1 MTNEMHVVSTTDQ
14 DTGATREAVVAGWQA
29 ANAIVQAHYEKGAID
44 AFPIYSDEAGLE
56 KFMLTRRLACVV
68 HNGDLPDQ
76 WGTLHLTGAA
86 SRQFSR
92 GKETRDFGDIPGLL
106 SEFAAVDEP
115 LEGHERC
122 WHRYATQ
129 YPRIYQAVTD
139 LIAEYPQVSAAREIY
154 VDKEFVDGTYHPLYL
169 HAFVQEPMMVYDWF
183 AIEADE
189 QAVFI
194 KITGEASIFRSEVGT
209 WRFVGAVLK
218 DATTDELKKQ
228 FKEWLKLS

>member
-1 MTNEMHVVSTTDQ
+1 MMNEMPVVSNTEQ
-14 DTGATREAVVAGWQA
+14 DTGATREAIVAAWQA
-29 ANAIVQAHYEKGAID
+29 ANAIVQAHYEQGAVD
-44 AFPIYSDEAGLE
+44 AFPIYSEDAGLE

-68 HNGDLPDQ
+68 HNNDLPDQ
-76 WGTLHLTGAA
+76 WGTIHLRGDA
-86 SRQFSR
+86 SRTYVR
-92 GKETRDFGDIPGLL
+92 GETSHDLGDLSGLL
-106 SEFAAVDEP
+106 SEFEKVDEP
-115 LEGHERC
+115 LDGHERC

-139 LIAEYPQVSAAREIY
+139 LITEYPQVSAAREIY

-189 QAVFI
+189 QAIFI

-218 DATTDELKKQ
+218 NATTEELKAQ
-228 FKEWLKLS
+228 FKEWLQLS